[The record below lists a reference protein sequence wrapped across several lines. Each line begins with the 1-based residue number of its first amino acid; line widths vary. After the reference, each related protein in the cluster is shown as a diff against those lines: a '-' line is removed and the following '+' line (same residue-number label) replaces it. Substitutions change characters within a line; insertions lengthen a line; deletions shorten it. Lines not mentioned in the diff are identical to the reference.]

1 MITVTDF
8 DLSDDL
14 LIVESET
21 PDDVIILGQT
31 DATRGVLVNLSTGGA
46 IWLEGLR
53 APINP
58 GLTVAQMPGTS
69 TLT

>member
-1 MITVTDF
+1 MTDF

-31 DATRGVLVNLSTGGA
+31 VTASGVLVNLATGGA
-46 IWLEGLR
+46 IWLEGLG

-58 GLTVAQMPGTS
+58 ALIVAQMPGTS